1 MMSAMNEELPHKP
14 ENRTIDKVNVKKI
27 FKVLLGLTFIF
38 NVWKWE
44 ASEAMFGTKTEVFV

>member
-1 MMSAMNEELPHKP
+1 MSAMNEELPHKP

>member
-1 MMSAMNEELPHKP
+1 MSAMNEELPHKP
-14 ENRTIDKVNVKKI
+14 DIRIIDKVNVKKN

-38 NVWKWE
+38 HVGKWE